1 MSEKIYGTDVFALKG
16 KTTRSKP
23 KLTIQDYIEIP
34 SELKSAHQGINL
46 CADLMYI
53 QGIIFLVTV
62 SKNIK
67 FITIKCIPSQSK
79 SLLCEAFDQT
89 FRVYN
94 KAGFRID
101 TIYVDPEFKVLEH
114 VFIDN
119 DITMNYATAQEH
131 VPEIERTIRTIK
143 E

>member
-1 MSEKIYGTDVFALKG
+1 MIKNCPITQEDIDMSEKIYGTDVFALKG

-89 FRVYN
+89 FRV
-94 KAGFRID
+94 
-101 TIYVDPEFKVLEH
+101 
-114 VFIDN
+114 
-119 DITMNYATAQEH
+119 
-131 VPEIERTIRTIK
+131 
-143 E
+143 